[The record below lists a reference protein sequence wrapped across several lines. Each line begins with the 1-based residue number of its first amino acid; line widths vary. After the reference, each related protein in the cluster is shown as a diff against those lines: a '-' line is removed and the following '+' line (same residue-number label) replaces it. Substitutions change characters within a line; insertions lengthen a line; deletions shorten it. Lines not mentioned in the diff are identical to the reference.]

1 MSDVKQ
7 PSKRV
12 LLISGYDAASHK
24 YWRQSLESGLKD
36 YSWTQVSLPDRYYAW
51 RIRGNGLTLAY
62 QYKDILSKNYDCLIV
77 TSMVD
82 LNSLRGFVP
91 KLAKVPTIVYCHE
104 NQFDYP
110 HNEQKLDFANR
121 LNAQLSSIYAMLSAN
136 KVLFNS
142 QYNRESYLSGAK
154 KLLKKLPDGVPAGII
169 ENIRSKSSVLAVPIV
184 SPDIKRPLVGKSKQ
198 LLEIVWNHRW
208 EFDKQPEVLFSAL
221 NELKA
226 LGYQFRLH
234 VMGQSFR
241 KIPECFEKASVDLQ
255 EEIVT
260 WGYQSLQTYHNILN
274 QADVVISTAL
284 HDFQGLSMLE
294 AISRGCHPIAPNRV
308 AYPEYIESTDLYQV
322 DVNLDEGQQLC
333 EKLVEFYQRRDEN
346 PTNLK
351 VDYHKKIQEYSTEH
365 LLPQYK
371 TLIDATIS
379 IEMSSE

>member
-62 QYKDILSKNYDCLIV
+62 QYKEILSKNYDCLIV

-82 LNSLRGFVP
+82 LNSLRGFIP
-91 KLAKVPTIVYCHE
+91 ELAKIPTIVYCHE

-110 HNEQKLDFANR
+110 HNEQKLDMANR

-142 QYNRESYLSGAK
+142 HYNRESYLSGAK
-154 KLLKKLPDGVPAGII
+154 KLLKKLPDGVPTGII
-169 ENIRSKSSVLAVPIV
+169 ESIQSKSSVLAVPIV
-184 SPDIKRPLVGKSKQ
+184 SPDITSSFVGKSKQ
-198 LLEIVWNHRW
+198 LMEIVWNHRW

-221 NELKA
+221 NKLKA

-241 KIPECFEKASVDLQ
+241 KVPECFEKARVDLQ

-260 WGYQSLQTYHNILN
+260 WGYQSLQAYHNILN
-274 QADVVISTAL
+274 QADVVVSTAL

-322 DVNLDEGQQLC
+322 GVNLDEGQQLC
-333 EKLVEFYQRRDEN
+333 EKLVELYQRWEVN
-346 PTNLK
+346 STNLK
-351 VDYHKKIQEYSTEH
+351 VDYLKKMQEYSTEH

-371 TLIDATIS
+371 TLINATIS
-379 IEMSSE
+379 VEVSSE